1 MKQVR
6 ADDSI
11 IEYLKF
17 VESGLS
23 ELINR
28 YTIKYFGKDKI
39 KFVESGLS
47 ELNKS
52 YTIKYF
58 GKDKT
63 GRDVYEAVSESAREQ
78 IIDEASLLEQS
89 LVNTRNNDEAGMI
102 IKELEYLKA
111 QQFYTDFR
119 FYLIR
124 DDANIKPDNDSLK
137 SAERV
142 ESVIHGR
149 SYTLGL
155 SDNLERRIDF
165 ITVKE
170 QERTS
175 KSHTVKRIDALR
187 SEILTSR

>member
-11 IEYLKF
+11 SEYLKF
-17 VESGLS
+17 VEFGLS
-23 ELINR
+23 ELNKR
-28 YTIKYFGKDKI
+28 YTIKYFGKDKM
-39 KFVESGLS
+39 
-47 ELNKS
+47 
-52 YTIKYF
+52 
-58 GKDKT
+58 

-78 IIDEASLLEQS
+78 IIEEASLLEQS
-89 LVNTRNNDEAGMI
+89 LVNTRNNNEAGMI

-111 QQFYTDFR
+111 QQFYADFR

-124 DDANIKPDNDSLK
+124 DDANIKLDDESLK

-155 SDNLERRIDF
+155 SDNLERRFDF

-175 KSHTVKRIDALR
+175 KCHTVKRINALQG
-187 SEILTSR
+187 EIITLR